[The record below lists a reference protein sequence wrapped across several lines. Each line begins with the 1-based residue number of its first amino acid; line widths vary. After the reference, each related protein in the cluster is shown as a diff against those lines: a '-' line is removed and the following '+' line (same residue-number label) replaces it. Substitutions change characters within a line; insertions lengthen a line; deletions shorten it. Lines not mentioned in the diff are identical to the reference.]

1 MNSLC
6 KAAVLV
12 AAAVLFS
19 GSVWAA
25 PGGGKGGG
33 GGNSPPKSD
42 PCTTTQSHFP
52 TIAHLVSAKGKK
64 SDQTQRQIMLASA
77 DGSCERV
84 LHTYQSQYTWHSSGQ
99 LHVDGSSGFFVWIE
113 LGPEDS
119 SGERSYALK
128 VLDFT
133 IGDGNT
139 VTPSGTGPRV
149 LLTAEWNSVAG
160 TGTTLNSMR
169 LTPDGIGLF
178 LTADVIAT
186 DSPVHSQVWRCG
198 LQDPCHPEIVLD
210 QAVDGDQVWYFWEVA
225 PSADPDKF
233 YVSMH
238 AYPAIG
244 MFFRIHTVNRQNG
257 VWVVGDMI
265 QENADFTSRLGA
277 HPYDPDR
284 LVWTYQG
291 IQICQVNTDTG
302 QCDIVRTIND
312 ANLPNWSR
320 GGTLAQ
326 PDNEIASLYFRDLSV
341 SGSGMAVVE
350 TNDDNG
356 SVTFVSV
363 PVSGYSGAGVY

>member
-1 MNSLC
+1 MNNMLS
-6 KAAVLV
+6 AAVLT

-19 GSVWAA
+19 ASAWAA

-33 GGNSPPKSD
+33 GGGKPPSNTD

-64 SDQTQRQIMLASA
+64 NNQTQRQVMLASA

-84 LHTYQSQYTWHSSGQ
+84 LHTYQGQYTWHSSGE
-99 LHVDGSSGFFVWIE
+99 LHVNGDSGFFVWVE
-113 LGPEDS
+113 VGPQDS

-133 IGDGNT
+133 VGDGNT

-149 LLTAEWNSVAG
+149 LLMVEWNSVTG
-160 TGTTLNSMR
+160 TGTTLNSMN
-169 LTPDGIGLF
+169 LTPDGNYLY

-198 LQDPCHPEIVLD
+198 LQDPCDPEILLA
-210 QAVDGDQVWYFWEVA
+210 QAVDGDDAWNFWQVS
-225 PSADPDKF
+225 PSANPARL
-233 YVSMH
+233 YLSMH
-238 AYPAIG
+238 AYPDWT
-244 MFFRIHTVNRQNG
+244 FRIHAVNHQNG
-257 VWVVGDMI
+257 IWVVGDVI
-265 QENADFTSRLGA
+265 QENADFTTGLGA
-277 HPYDPDR
+277 HPYDQDR
-284 LVWTYQG
+284 LVWSYQG
-291 IQICQVNTDTG
+291 IHICQVNTDTG

-326 PDNEIASLYFRDLSV
+326 PGNEIASLYFRDLNS
-341 SGSGMAVVE
+341 SGSSFAVVE

-356 SVTFVSV
+356 SVTFVPV